1 MIKTLLL
8 TLGIAAAL
16 HGTYPAAGIVT
27 GVVDGG
33 PAFDDIVVVTTAAG
47 HTYIARSDDLQIGDI
62 VAMTMDDN
70 GTPNDVRDD
79 VVTALRYS
87 GFTYQP

>member
-16 HGTYPAAGIVT
+16 HGTYPAAGVVT

-33 PAFDDIVVVTTAAG
+33 PVADDIVVITTAAG
-47 HTYIARSDDLQIGDI
+47 HAYIARADDLAVCDI

-70 GTPNDVRDD
+70 GTPDDVRDD
-79 VVTALRYS
+79 VVMDIRYS